1 MSNNNHNGPKAFTRT
16 YKSIHSEENPTQN
29 QNVYDTKF
37 KPMVKRNPNLVIKNV
52 YFIKSTEEA
61 IIPTKASLGS
71 IGYDLY
77 SVDDLVIEPGKT
89 ALINTGLKIVVPKG
103 YEVQIRSRSGLALNK
118 SIFVLNSP
126 TTIDWD
132 YEGELKI
139 ILHNLGS
146 ESFEVKKGDRV
157 AQAVFAPII
166 LVRFKPNELAS
177 GEKNEDDD
185 NGRGSKGF
193 GSSGMRGTTNYK
205 NNFNKNNNND
215 NDESGN
221 CDA

>member
-16 YKSIHSEENPTQN
+16 YKSIHSEENPNQN
-29 QNVYDTKF
+29 QNQNTYDTKF

-52 YFIKSTEEA
+52 YFIKSTEDA
-61 IIPTKASLGS
+61 IVPTKASLGS

-126 TTIDWD
+126 ATIDWD
-132 YEGELKI
+132 YEGDIKI
-139 ILHNLGS
+139 ILHNLGC
-146 ESFEVKKGDRV
+146 EAFEVKKGDRI

-166 LVRFKPNELAS
+166 LVRFKPNELTS
-177 GEKNEDDD
+177 GENKEDDD
-185 NGRGSKGF
+185 NNSRGSKGF
-193 GSSGMRGTTNYK
+193 GASGTRGTTNYQ
-205 NNFNKNNNND
+205 NNFKKK
-215 NDESGN
+215 
-221 CDA
+221 